1 VMQRKSPSF
10 HESAAMVARLLPNR
24 RKMRPRSCRNEVA
37 VSLSRKRGGSQE
49 AHLVHSGH
57 LGVQPGTDYAHPRAG
72 SWKRRGVRLAARP
85 AAALPQ
91 AFRPQ
96 SGLLI

>member
-1 VMQRKSPSF
+1 
-10 HESAAMVARLLPNR
+10 MVARLLPNR

-57 LGVQPGTDYAHPRAG
+57 LAVQPGTAP
-72 SWKRRGVRLAARP
+72 GVRF
-85 AAALPQ
+85 AALAENSVWTLSLRSFQVRREGPHD
-91 AFRPQ
+91 
-96 SGLLI
+96 S